1 MKVLVTGGAGFI
13 GSTLCDFLIKKS
25 YSVVI
30 VDNLS
35 TGSLLNLSN
44 VLEEVSF
51 YEEKIDFF
59 NFDKIEAIDAVV
71 HLAAQPSVPISVT
84 DFGNSSSSNLL
95 GTINVIEYCRLNRV
109 PLIYASSSAVYGNLP
124 LGNDNG
130 TQIDL
135 LSPYATDKYVMEL
148 YTKITYELHQLSSV
162 GLRFFN
168 VYGPRQDPSNP
179 YSGVIS
185 IFVERILEDKNIII
199 NGGQQTRDFVY
210 VNDVVSVIYKA
221 INLAIENTICE
232 VSNVLTGRS
241 TSIDNLANK
250 IMEIA
255 GKKVEKKYQNLPIGD
270 PEQSDG
276 TTEKMA
282 KLFDMELSSFSELEY
297 GILKTIKFIRND

>member
-1 MKVLVTGGAGFI
+1 
-13 GSTLCDFLIKKS
+13 
-25 YSVVI
+25 VI